1 MKHTFT
7 AAYKKSGDWY
17 LAWLEEVPGVNTQGK
32 TMAEARANLQEAA
45 RLIIETN
52 RILTKPKKG
61 ERVRREALALSM

>member
-1 MKHTFT
+1 MQHTFT